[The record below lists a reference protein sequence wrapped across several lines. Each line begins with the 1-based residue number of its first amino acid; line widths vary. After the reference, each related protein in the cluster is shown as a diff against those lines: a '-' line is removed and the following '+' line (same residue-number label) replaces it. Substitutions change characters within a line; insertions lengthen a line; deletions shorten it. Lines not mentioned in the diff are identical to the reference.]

1 VVDTEVDPPQQN
13 SISRESDDEPQ
24 KKPFSLARRA
34 SFGRPT
40 GMVLRTDSIFLK
52 RENVP
57 TTSDEDG
64 VTKLEQC
71 AARPSGIERVTDLYS
86 QAARSL

>member
-1 VVDTEVDPPQQN
+1 
-13 SISRESDDEPQ
+13 
-24 KKPFSLARRA
+24 
-34 SFGRPT
+34 
-40 GMVLRTDSIFLK
+40 MVLRTDSIFLK